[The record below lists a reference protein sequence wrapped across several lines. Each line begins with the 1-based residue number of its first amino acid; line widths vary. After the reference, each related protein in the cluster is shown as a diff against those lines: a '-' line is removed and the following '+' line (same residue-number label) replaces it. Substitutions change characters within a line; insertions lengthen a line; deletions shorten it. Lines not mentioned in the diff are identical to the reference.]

1 MRAPFVVGPASDP
14 AGNLATAP
22 ASQSTGPATAAAVFA
37 AVFRTRDTTPA
48 TAWDNA
54 LRPAT
59 AGAASAQAA

>member
-22 ASQSTGPATAAAVFA
+22 ASQSTGLATAA